1 MKKILIIEDNED
13 VRENTADLL
22 HLSGY
27 DVATAAEGKSGLRR
41 VQDFRPDLIL
51 CDIMMPGMDGYQVL
65 EAVLKDPE
73 TAHIPFIFLT
83 AKTEKADIRKGMNL
97 GADDYLTKPFEEDEL
112 LEAIR
117 SRLRKHEFLRQE
129 FSPGLPGM
137 RQFVESAA
145 AYLNTD
151 YIELKYYS
159 KNYGARDYL
168 FMEGDGAHHLY
179 FIKKGLVKTYKST
192 EAGKELVTGLFCN
205 GQFFGQLSLLNPS
218 GVYLDT
224 AIVMETSE
232 IYAIPKADFIH
243 LLENNREVSQKFMEL
258 ISGDLIDVQEQLVH
272 MAYWPVKQRVART
285 LLKLQNAGLME
296 EDGPEGIEIARED
309 LAGMV
314 GTATE
319 TTIRALS
326 ELKAE
331 GVIRMGKAR
340 RIIIAN
346 RDRLQDLA
354 EFGPA

>member
-27 DVATAAEGKSGLRR
+27 DVSTADDGLSGLRR

-65 EAVLKDPE
+65 EKVLKEPE

-83 AKTEKADIRKGMNL
+83 AKTEKTDIRKGMNL
-97 GADDYLTKPFEEDEL
+97 GADDYLTKPFEEEEL

-117 SRLRKHEFLRQE
+117 SRLRKHDFLRRE

-137 RQFVESAA
+137 REFVESAS

-151 YIELKYYS
+151 YIELKYFS
-159 KNYGARDYL
+159 KNYESRDYL

-192 EAGKELVTGLFCN
+192 EAGKELVTGLFN
-205 GQFFGQLSLLNPS
+205 QGQFLGQLSLLNPA

-224 AIVMETSE
+224 AIAMELSE

-243 LLENNREVSQKFMEL
+243 LLENNREVSHKFMEL

-285 LLKLQNAGLME
+285 LLKLQNAGLVE
-296 EDGPEGIEIARED
+296 EEGPEGIEIARED

-346 RDRLQDLA
+346 LERLEELA
-354 EFGPA
+354 EFGSA

>member
-22 HLSGY
+22 HLAGY
-27 DVATAAEGKSGLRR
+27 DTATAAEGRSGLRR

-65 EAVLKDPE
+65 EAVLNDPK
-73 TAHIPFIFLT
+73 TAHTPFIFLT
-83 AKTEKADIRKGMNL
+83 AKTEKAEIRKGMNL
-97 GADDYLTKPFEEDEL
+97 GADDYLTKPFEEEEL

-117 SRLRKHEFLRQE
+117 SRLRKRDFLRQE
-129 FSPGLPGM
+129 FSPGLPGI
-137 RQFVESAA
+137 RQFVESAS

-151 YIELKYYS
+151 YIELKYYA
-159 KNYGARDYL
+159 KTYAAREYL
-168 FMEGDGAHHLY
+168 FMESDGAHNLY

-192 EAGKELVTGLFCN
+192 EAGKELVTGLF
-205 GQFFGQLSLLNPS
+205 GSGHFVGQLSLLNPG
-218 GVYLDT
+218 GVYLET
-224 AIVMETSE
+224 AVAMEPSE
-232 IYAIPKADFIH
+232 IYAIPKSDFIH
-243 LLENNREVSQKFMEL
+243 LLESNREVSHKFMEL

-285 LLKLQNAGLME
+285 LLKLRDAGLLKE
-296 EDGPEGIEIARED
+296 KGPEGIEIARED

-326 ELKAE
+326 ELKAD
-331 GVIRMGKAR
+331 GIIRMGKAR
-340 RIIIAN
+340 RIIIADP
-346 RDRLQDLA
+346 DRLQELS
-354 EFGPA
+354 EFG